1 MITLVFLLD
10 HQVITRTDKNVVVAG
25 SKNYAR
31 ARFISRS
38 DDWAKPITAIF
49 GDYTQMLDDKNEC
62 TVPWEVL
69 QSAGK
74 FEVSAFCGDL
84 HTANTVSVP
93 VEKTG
98 YKSGETP
105 EDPTPGVYE
114 QLVKMAEEAVD
125 VANSVREDADAGLF
139 DGATGPQG
147 PKGDTGPQGPMG
159 PQGPAGAK
167 GEKGD
172 KGDTGPQGEK
182 GEKGDTGPQG
192 QQGEPGA
199 DGVQINDGAVT
210 TTDAWS
216 SRKIVDTLC
225 PAFTAEGNPVT
236 CTPVAGYP
244 LGVKA
249 SWEPRQEGSGDPSPE
264 NVRPISGWTSLSVT
278 SCGKNL
284 LDIPLPITLDGNP
297 MDYSIDLDLEGTF
310 AFSYTFAGE
319 ATGTAGVALFSF
331 VVDGSTE
338 YLTMTQLT
346 TTLTGH
352 LTRITILNWCQSVG
366 TIDTIQ
372 FELGSTPTPYE
383 PYQPGT
389 TSILTLPETI
399 YGGTVDAV
407 TGMGMETWKTRALN
421 GSEGWAEVDDG
432 SFYFYDTI
440 EYPNINAVRSRM
452 CSHFMDYSGAAWTGL
467 PNGYFSTNGVFVRF
481 RLESIADIAA
491 WKSFLSAQAAAGT
504 PVTIAYKLATPQPI
518 QATGGQS
525 ITALPGTNTI
535 YTDADSATVT
545 GRTDPVQTINALND
559 RIAALEDAAQEVK
572 A

>member
-147 PKGDTGPQGPMG
+147 PKGDTGETG
-159 PQGPAGAK
+159 PQGPQ
-167 GEKGD
+167 
-172 KGDTGPQGEK
+172 GPQGE
-182 GEKGDTGPQG
+182 
-192 QQGEPGA
+192 PGT

-216 SRKIVDTLC
+216 SQQIVDTLC
-225 PAFTAEGNPVT
+225 PPLEVAGNPVQ
-236 CTPVAGYP
+236 CYPVANYP

-249 SWEPRQEGSGDPSPE
+249 SWEPRQEGTGDPSPE
-264 NVRPISGWTSLSVT
+264 NIRPITGLDEVTVTLSDGVSNGT
-278 SCGKNL
+278 TA
-284 LDIPLPITLDGNP
+284 TLDLPSTVYGGEV
-297 MDYSIDLDLEGTF
+297 DLV
-310 AFSYTFAGE
+310 AGE
-319 ATGTAGVALFSF
+319 GV
-331 VVDGSTE
+331 
-338 YLTMTQLT
+338 
-346 TTLTGH
+346 
-352 LTRITILNWCQSVG
+352 
-366 TIDTIQ
+366 
-372 FELGSTPTPYE
+372 
-383 PYQPGT
+383 
-389 TSILTLPETI
+389 
-399 YGGTVDAV
+399 
-407 TGMGMETWKTRALN
+407 ETWAYLVFDGTESWEVYNNSINNELQYTLHCGVNLPDIGQGDNRAC
-421 GSEGWAEVDDG
+421 
-432 SFYFYDTI
+432 T
-440 EYPNINAVRSRM
+440 
-452 CSHFMDYSGAAWTGL
+452 H
-467 PNGYFSTNGVFVRF
+467 FSTSNLVYWNQ
-481 RLESIADIAA
+481 LAA
-491 WKSFLSAQAAAGT
+491 NNFATNRQYIRVQSLIPTLDEWKSYLAAQYSAGT
-504 PVTIAYKLATPQPI
+504 PVTVVYKLATPQSI
-518 QATGGQS
+518 QATGSQS
-525 ITALPGTNTI
+525 LPALSGENVLITN
-535 YTDADSATVT
+535 ADSLTVT
-545 GRTDPVQTINALND
+545 GRADPVQTINALND

>member
-147 PKGDTGPQGPMG
+147 PKGDTGETG
-159 PQGPAGAK
+159 PQGPQ
-167 GEKGD
+167 
-172 KGDTGPQGEK
+172 GP
-182 GEKGDTGPQG
+182 
-192 QQGEPGA
+192 QGEPGA

-216 SRKIVDTLC
+216 SQRIVDTLC
-225 PAFTAEGNPVT
+225 PAFEETGNPVV
-236 CTPVAGYP
+236 CYPVANYP
-244 LGVKA
+244 LGVSV
-249 SWEPRQEGSGDPSPE
+249 SWGPRQEGEGDPSPE
-264 NVRPISGWTSLSVT
+264 NVRPITGLDEVTVTLS
-278 SCGKNL
+278 
-284 LDIPLPITLDGNP
+284 DGV
-297 MDYSIDLDLEGTF
+297 S
-310 AFSYTFAGE
+310 
-319 ATGTAGVALFSF
+319 
-331 VVDGSTE
+331 DGA
-338 YLTMTQLT
+338 T
-346 TTLTGH
+346 TTLA
-352 LTRITILNWCQSVG
+352 LS
-366 TIDTIQ
+366 
-372 FELGSTPTPYE
+372 
-383 PYQPGT
+383 
-389 TSILTLPETI
+389 ETI

-407 TGMGMETWKTRALN
+407 TGEAEKTWGRLEFDGTENWYTGNTGAGLTYQLRYSPS
-421 GSEGWAEVDDG
+421 GQTQDSYVREG
-432 SFYFYDTI
+432 I
-440 EYPNINAVRSRM
+440 
-452 CSHFMDYSGAAWTGL
+452 CSHWKYTVGFSQTGTIFMDKHIIFALGNVVALYQSL
-467 PNGYFSTNGVFVRF
+467 
-481 RLESIADIAA
+481 DD
-491 WKSFLSAQAAAGT
+491 WKSYLAAQYAAGT
-504 PVTIAYKLATPQPI
+504 PVTIAYKLATPTTF

-525 ITALPGTNTI
+525 ILALPGTNTI
-535 YTDADSATVT
+535 YTDADSVTVT
-545 GRTDPVQTINALND
+545 GRADPVQTINTLND

>member
-147 PKGDTGPQGPMG
+147 PKGDTGETG
-159 PQGPAGAK
+159 PQGPQ
-167 GEKGD
+167 
-172 KGDTGPQGEK
+172 GP
-182 GEKGDTGPQG
+182 
-192 QQGEPGA
+192 QGEPGA

-216 SRKIVDTLC
+216 SWQIVDTLC
-225 PAFTAEGNPVT
+225 PAFEETGDPVV
-236 CTPVAGYP
+236 CYPVANYP
-244 LGVKA
+244 LGVTV
-249 SWEPRQEGSGDPSPE
+249 SWEPHQAGEGDPSPE
-264 NVRPISGWTSLSVT
+264 NVRPITGLDAVTVTLSG
-278 SCGKNL
+278 N
-284 LDIPLPITLDGNP
+284 
-297 MDYSIDLDLEGTF
+297 
-310 AFSYTFAGE
+310 AG
-319 ATGTAGVALFSF
+319 TGTTA
-331 VVDGSTE
+331 T
-338 YLTMTQLT
+338 
-346 TTLTGH
+346 
-352 LTRITILNWCQSVG
+352 
-366 TIDTIQ
+366 
-372 FELGSTPTPYE
+372 
-383 PYQPGT
+383 
-389 TSILTLPETI
+389 LTLPSTV
-399 YGGTVDAV
+399 YGGELDAV
-407 TGMGMETWKTRALN
+407 TGDGIETWANLAFDGTEDWSFHSNSITNEPQYSLYC
-421 GSEGWAEVDDG
+421 GVDL
-432 SFYFYDTI
+432 
-440 EYPNINAVRSRM
+440 PNIEQGDNRV
-452 CSHFMDYSGAAWTGL
+452 CTHFNTSDFIYWNMLSDNDFA
-467 PNGYFSTNGVFVRF
+467 TNGMYIRVQFHAQTVD
-481 RLESIADIAA
+481 E
-491 WKSFLSAQAAAGT
+491 WKDYLAAQAAAGT
-504 PVTIAYKLATPQPI
+504 PVTIAYKLATPTPFT
-518 QATGGQS
+518 ATGNAP
-525 ITALPGTNTI
+525 IPAPPGVNTI
-535 YTDADSATVT
+535 YTDADSVTVT
-545 GRTDPVQTINALND
+545 GRADPVQTINTLND

>member
-147 PKGDTGPQGPMG
+147 PKGDTGETG
-159 PQGPAGAK
+159 PQGPQ
-167 GEKGD
+167 
-172 KGDTGPQGEK
+172 GPQGE
-182 GEKGDTGPQG
+182 
-192 QQGEPGA
+192 PGT

-216 SRKIVDTLC
+216 SQQIIDTLC
-225 PAFTAEGNPVT
+225 PPLEATGNPVQ
-236 CTPVAGYP
+236 CYPVAGYP
-244 LGVKA
+244 LGVKVA
-249 SWEPRQEGSGDPSPE
+249 WEPRQEGEGDPSPE
-264 NVRPISGWTSLSVT
+264 NIRPITGLDEVTVTLSGNAGTGT
-278 SCGKNL
+278 THT
-284 LDIPLPITLDGNP
+284 ITLP
-297 MDYSIDLDLEGTF
+297 S
-310 AFSYTFAGE
+310 
-319 ATGTAGVALFSF
+319 
-331 VVDGSTE
+331 
-338 YLTMTQLT
+338 
-346 TTLTGH
+346 
-352 LTRITILNWCQSVG
+352 
-366 TIDTIQ
+366 
-372 FELGSTPTPYE
+372 
-383 PYQPGT
+383 
-389 TSILTLPETI
+389 TI

-407 TGMGMETWKTRALN
+407 TGEGVETYGYVQL
-421 GSEGWAEVDDG
+421 DG
-432 SFYFYDTI
+432 TESVFVSDTDTSGVVRYSFHQNLLVGVAAPTSNSDVF
-440 EYPNINAVRSRM
+440 AGA
-452 CSHFMDYSGAAWTGL
+452 CSHYLSRSADDTYLMRQGASLSLGGGL
-467 PNGYFSTNGVFVRF
+467 AIYDENFANETDTTAF
-481 RLESIADIAA
+481 
-491 WKSFLSAQAAAGT
+491 KSYLAAQAAAGT
-504 PVTIAYKLATPQPI
+504 PVQVAYKLATPTAF
-518 QATGGQS
+518 QATGGQPLP
-525 ITALPGTNTI
+525 ALPGTNTV
-535 YTDADSATVT
+535 YTDADSVTVT
-545 GRTDPVQTINALND
+545 GRADPVQTINTLND

>member
-125 VANSVREDADAGLF
+125 IASSVREDADAGKF
-139 DGATGPQG
+139 DGERGPQGPAGPKGDKGERGEQG
-147 PKGDTGPQGPMG
+147 PKGDTGDTGPAGPKGDTGATGPAG
-159 PQGPAGAK
+159 PQGP
-167 GEKGD
+167 
-172 KGDTGPQGEK
+172 
-182 GEKGDTGPQG
+182 
-192 QQGEPGA
+192 QGEPGA

-216 SRKIVDTLC
+216 SQRIVDTLC
-225 PAFTAEGNPVT
+225 PAFEETGNPVV
-236 CTPVAGYP
+236 CYPVANYP

-249 SWEPRQEGSGDPSPE
+249 SWQPRQEGTGDPSPD
-264 NVRPISGWTSLSVT
+264 NVRPITGLDEVNVTLS
-278 SCGKNL
+278 
-284 LDIPLPITLDGNP
+284 DGVS
-297 MDYSIDLDLEGTF
+297 D
-310 AFSYTFAGE
+310 
-319 ATGTAGVALFSF
+319 
-331 VVDGSTE
+331 
-338 YLTMTQLT
+338 
-346 TTLTGH
+346 
-352 LTRITILNWCQSVG
+352 
-366 TIDTIQ
+366 
-372 FELGSTPTPYE
+372 
-383 PYQPGT
+383 GT
-389 TSILTLPETI
+389 TATLTLPETI
-399 YGGTVDAV
+399 YGGELDAV
-407 TGMGMETWKTRALN
+407 TGEGVETWEYVAF
-421 GSEGWAEVDDG
+421 DG
-432 SFYFYDTI
+432 TENWKLEQELYFMLH
-440 EYPNINAVRSRM
+440 NAVDYRADERIGKCTHYVYRYDYGGNCIFVTNRSL
-452 CSHFMDYSGAAWTGL
+452 YTGKALTLQYGA
-467 PNGYFSTNGVFVRF
+467 V
-481 RLESIADIAA
+481 DA
-491 WKSFLSAQAAAGT
+491 WKSHLAAQAEAGT
-504 PVTIAYKLATPQPI
+504 PVMVACKLATPTQF
-518 QATGGQS
+518 QATGNAP
-525 ITALPGTNTI
+525 IPALPGTNTI
-535 YTDADSATVT
+535 YTDADSVTVT
-545 GRTDPVQTINALND
+545 GRADPVQTINTLND

>member
-147 PKGDTGPQGPMG
+147 PKGDTGETG
-159 PQGPAGAK
+159 PQGPQ
-167 GEKGD
+167 
-172 KGDTGPQGEK
+172 GP
-182 GEKGDTGPQG
+182 
-192 QQGEPGA
+192 QGEPGA

-216 SRKIVDTLC
+216 SWQIVDTLC
-225 PAFTAEGNPVT
+225 PAFEETGDPVV
-236 CTPVAGYP
+236 CYPVANYP
-244 LGVKA
+244 LGVTV
-249 SWEPRQEGSGDPSPE
+249 SWEPHQAGEGDPSPE
-264 NVRPISGWTSLSVT
+264 NVRPITGLDAVTVTLSG
-278 SCGKNL
+278 N
-284 LDIPLPITLDGNP
+284 
-297 MDYSIDLDLEGTF
+297 
-310 AFSYTFAGE
+310 AG
-319 ATGTAGVALFSF
+319 TGTTA
-331 VVDGSTE
+331 T
-338 YLTMTQLT
+338 
-346 TTLTGH
+346 
-352 LTRITILNWCQSVG
+352 
-366 TIDTIQ
+366 
-372 FELGSTPTPYE
+372 
-383 PYQPGT
+383 
-389 TSILTLPETI
+389 LTLPSTV
-399 YGGTVDAV
+399 YGGELDAV
-407 TGMGMETWKTRALN
+407 TGDGIETWANLAFDGTEDWSFHSNSITNEPQYSLYC
-421 GSEGWAEVDDG
+421 GVDL
-432 SFYFYDTI
+432 
-440 EYPNINAVRSRM
+440 PNIEQGDNRV
-452 CSHFMDYSGAAWTGL
+452 CTHFNTSDFIYWNMLSDNDFATDGMYIRVQFHAQTVDEWKDYLA
-467 PNGYFSTNGVFVRF
+467 
-481 RLESIADIAA
+481 
-491 WKSFLSAQAAAGT
+491 AQAAAGT
-504 PVTIAYKLATPQPI
+504 PVTIAYKLATPTPFT
-518 QATGGQS
+518 ATGNAP
-525 ITALPGTNTI
+525 IPAPPGVNTI
-535 YTDADSATVT
+535 YTDADSVTVT
-545 GRTDPVQTINALND
+545 GRADPVQTINTLND

>member
-147 PKGDTGPQGPMG
+147 PKGDTGETG
-159 PQGPAGAK
+159 PQGPQ
-167 GEKGD
+167 
-172 KGDTGPQGEK
+172 GP
-182 GEKGDTGPQG
+182 
-192 QQGEPGA
+192 QGEPGA

-216 SRKIVDTLC
+216 SQQIVDTLC
-225 PAFTAEGNPVT
+225 PAFEETGDPVV
-236 CTPVAGYP
+236 CYPVANYP
-244 LGVKA
+244 LGVTV
-249 SWEPRQEGSGDPSPE
+249 SWEPHQAGEGDPSPE
-264 NVRPISGWTSLSVT
+264 NVRPITGLDAVTVTLSG
-278 SCGKNL
+278 N
-284 LDIPLPITLDGNP
+284 
-297 MDYSIDLDLEGTF
+297 
-310 AFSYTFAGE
+310 AG
-319 ATGTAGVALFSF
+319 TGTTA
-331 VVDGSTE
+331 T
-338 YLTMTQLT
+338 
-346 TTLTGH
+346 
-352 LTRITILNWCQSVG
+352 
-366 TIDTIQ
+366 
-372 FELGSTPTPYE
+372 
-383 PYQPGT
+383 
-389 TSILTLPETI
+389 LTLPSTV
-399 YGGTVDAV
+399 YGGELDAV
-407 TGMGMETWKTRALN
+407 TGDGIETWANLAFDGTEDWSFHSNSITNEPQYSLYC
-421 GSEGWAEVDDG
+421 GVDL
-432 SFYFYDTI
+432 
-440 EYPNINAVRSRM
+440 PNIEQGDNRV
-452 CSHFMDYSGAAWTGL
+452 CTHFNTSDFIYWNMLSDNDFATDGMYIRVQFHVQTVDEWKDYLA
-467 PNGYFSTNGVFVRF
+467 
-481 RLESIADIAA
+481 
-491 WKSFLSAQAAAGT
+491 AQAAAGT
-504 PVTIAYKLATPQPI
+504 PVTIAYKLATPTPFT
-518 QATGGQS
+518 ATGNAP
-525 ITALPGTNTI
+525 IPAPPGVNTI
-535 YTDADSATVT
+535 YTDADSLTVT
-545 GRTDPVQTINALND
+545 GRADPVQTINTLND